1 MMSVTQFSEAGND
14 RPVEQA
20 RRLRQVSPAGNM
32 KPVERASGN
41 HSCSDGLLR
50 ERAALD
56 LMLIA
61 KEPHDVTEKAYQK
74 KPQHS
79 YITRPF
85 RKSRFMALI
94 AKPA

>member
-1 MMSVTQFSEAGND
+1 MMSVTQFSEARND
-14 RPVEQA
+14 RLVEQA
-20 RRLRQVSPAGNM
+20 RRLRQVSTAGNM

-56 LMLIA
+56 LMLFA
-61 KEPHDVTEKAYQK
+61 KEPHDVTEKAYHK

-79 YITRPF
+79 HITRTF
-85 RKSRFMALI
+85 RKSRYMTRI
-94 AKPA
+94 AKPV